1 MPTALFFA
9 RDPGPANHVV
19 AAYGLRLGAAAGL
32 ADGAL
37 QFASAL
43 GACADAPIV
52 LAHGAAVGVFAR
64 AGIACAAPP
73 AGFAAPGARDAR
85 VAACAAFLRAHNV
98 GAVVTGTSDV
108 DEDTDRVLWSAA
120 RSCGLAS
127 HAFLDHPANMHARF
141 AEADGSLILPDHL
154 YAPDAR
160 YAAALAEA
168 GIDAA
173 GLRVTGP
180 LYDRALQAT
189 RAQALAARP
198 RLRRLWHAE
207 PEDRVVLFASE
218 CGREMAEQGRQA
230 AYDELAVLLGLTDE
244 LATATQT
251 VLVVRPHPRDR
262 VGKYDAWRA
271 AAPVALRPCVSADGS
286 PAEAILA
293 ADLVAG
299 MDSTMLREARALG
312 RAFRSLTGADLSL

>member
-1 MPTALFFA
+1 MPAALFFA

-19 AAYGLRLGAAAGL
+19 AAYRLRLGVAGF
-32 ADGAL
+32 ADGAM
-37 QFASAL
+37 QFAAAL
-43 GACADAPIV
+43 GACDDAPIV
-52 LAHGAAVGVFAR
+52 LAHGAAVDVFAR
-64 AGIACAAPP
+64 AGIAS
-73 AGFAAPGARDAR
+73 AAPGMRDAR
-85 VAACAAFLRAHNV
+85 VAACAAFLRARDV

-108 DEDTDRVLWSAA
+108 DEDTDRVLWLAA

-127 HAFLDHPANMHARF
+127 HAFLDHPANLHARF
-141 AEADGSLILPDHL
+141 AEADGSLTLPDHL

-160 YAAALAEA
+160 YAVALAEA
-168 GIDAA
+168 SIDEAR
-173 GLRVTGP
+173 LRVTGP
-180 LYDRALQAT
+180 LYDRALQAA

-198 RLRRLWHAE
+198 RLRRLWRAE

-218 CGREMAEQGRQA
+218 CGREMADQGRPA
-230 AYDELAVLLGLTDE
+230 AYDELAVLADLTDE
-244 LATATQT
+244 LAATAQT

-262 VGKYDAWRA
+262 AGKYDAWHASVPAR
-271 AAPVALRPCVSADGS
+271 LRGCVSADGS

-312 RAFRSLTGADLSL
+312 CAFRSLTGADLSL